1 MNLERA
7 LAAAPDP
14 MLAHTAWERVCAD
27 ATARAVLERPAV
39 APVAIQVLG
48 LSTAAADFLVKYPDE
63 AGLFAT
69 ATARSR
75 ANLDTEV
82 ATDVE
87 SLGAAAGLRRFRRR
101 AMIRVAARDLVGATL
116 DEVVH
121 EITDIADACWAA
133 AVAATPGAD
142 QIAVIALG
150 KWGGRE
156 LNYSSDV
163 DLLFVHDRSTPADNE
178 AAEVAAGVL
187 LRLLSD
193 QTADGVALRVDT
205 ALRPG
210 GRAGALSRS
219 LDATLLYY
227 EGESATWERQA
238 MIKARA
244 AAGDQMLGYSF
255 VTGVAPFVYPER
267 LETAAID
274 DVRRTK
280 VRLEEYIRQRGKE
293 LIEVKRGS
301 DNATVSELVGA
312 LIKRTFEVTPDVE
325 VLPLG
330 TLAAEFERS
339 IKAPRFV
346 DKRI

>member
-14 MLAHTAWERVCAD
+14 MLAHTSWERVCED
-27 ATARAVLERPAV
+27 EQARAVLERPPV

-69 ATARSR
+69 ATARSH
-75 ANLDTEV
+75 ANLDSEV
-82 ATDVE
+82 AADVE
-87 SLGAAAGLRRFRRR
+87 AHGAAAGLRRFRRR
-101 AMIRVAARDLVGATL
+101 AMIRVAARDLAGATL

-121 EITDIADACWAA
+121 EITDIADACWSAA
-133 AVAATPGAD
+133 IAATEGAD
-142 QIAVIALG
+142 RLAVIALG

-156 LNYSSDV
+156 LNYPSDV
-163 DLLFVHDRSTPADNE
+163 DLLFVHDRSSPADNDD
-178 AAEVAAGVL
+178 AERAAGAL

-193 QTADGVALRVDT
+193 QTAGGVALRVDT

-210 GRAGALSRS
+210 GRSGALSRS
-219 LDATLLYY
+219 LDATLAYY
-227 EGESATWERQA
+227 DGESATWERQA
-238 MIKARA
+238 MIKGRA

-255 VTGVAPFVYPER
+255 ITGVAPFVYPER

-280 VRLEEYIRQRGKE
+280 VRLEEYIRQGGKGVIEGKGGRGG
-293 LIEVKRGS
+293 IRGGGFGGQLLQ
-301 DNATVSELVGA
+301 DGPGPPNPAPRGPQPA
-312 LIKRTFEVTPDVE
+312 A
-325 VLPLG
+325 PLG
-330 TLAAEFERS
+330 ILADEGY
-339 IKAPRFV
+339 
-346 DKRI
+346 